1 VSTDALDLDLEEIR
15 QVAAFRLALRQFH
28 AVSDAITRRCRLTPR
43 QYLLLLALEAAGGPR
58 GHLNVGQV
66 VAALGLAQGT
76 VTELLDR
83 SEAAGLVRR
92 RRPKGDRR
100 VAQVR
105 VTPEGH
111 RRFTA
116 AFRALG
122 RERDALARLADRVRP
137 RVEEASGRFE
147 TGESG

>member
-1 VSTDALDLDLEEIR
+1 M
-15 QVAAFRLALRQFH
+15 AAFRLALRQFH

-43 QYLLLLALEAAGGPR
+43 QYLLLLAIEAAGGPR

-83 SEAAGLVRR
+83 SEDAGLVRR
-92 RRPKGDRR
+92 VRPEDDRR

-105 VTPEGH
+105 ITREGH
-111 RRFTA
+111 KRFSA

-122 RERDALARLADRVRP
+122 HERDVLVRLADRLRP
-137 RVEEASGRFE
+137 RVERASTRFE
-147 TGESG
+147 TGDTG